1 MGRALLWL
9 RDALVTAGLLVRQAV
24 FSLRHNWGIG
34 VLSVVLAVSLWVYVT
49 DRENPEQ
56 TGRVPGTV
64 PIEAVNVPPDRAVVS
79 LTPNSISV
87 RVRAPESIFD
97 RLTSEDFRATVD
109 LSDVTTHE
117 GAVQVVVDPA
127 EPRAEVVEV
136 SPSEVTVRLED
147 VTSRTVPVRT
157 NLVGTPPRGFEVREF
172 TVQPEAAVVTGPERL
187 IERVDAVEADVNLT
201 GVRTNFQET
210 LLLHARD
217 ERGGNIEGVDVEPES
232 AVVQVELT
240 QVEFSTAFIV
250 RPNVTGTPAAG
261 YNASAIEV
269 DPALVVV
276 TGPTEV
282 FSSIDPVE
290 GIMTEA
296 VSIDGA
302 SADVVRT
309 VALRLP
315 EGARVDQPA
324 VTVRVVI
331 EPARGSF
338 AFTVAVEP
346 TNVPSGLTAALSQS
360 TVQVVLAGTV
370 PELSAID
377 PTDIVATVNL
387 DGLDAGEHTVQVR
400 VQAPAGVGVDSLT
413 PARVRVTLRP
423 S

>member
-1 MGRALLWL
+1 MERAFLWL
-9 RDALVTAGLLVRQAV
+9 RDASVTAGLLARQAV
-24 FSLRHNWGIG
+24 FSLRYNWGIG
-34 VLSVVLAVSLWVYVT
+34 LLSAVLAVSLWVYVT

-79 LTPNSISV
+79 LTPSSV
-87 RVRAPESIFD
+87 SVIVRAPEGIFD

-117 GAVQVVVDPA
+117 STVQVVIDPA

-147 VTSRTVPVRT
+147 LTSRTVPVRT
-157 NLVGTPPRGFEVREF
+157 NLVGTPPRGFEVRES

-187 IERVDAVEADVNLT
+187 VGRVDAVEADVNLT

-217 ERGGNIEGVDVEPES
+217 ERGGNIEGVGVEPES
-232 AVVQVELT
+232 VVVQVEILQT
-240 QVEFSTAFIV
+240 EFSAAFVV
-250 RPNVTGTPAAG
+250 RPNVTGTPADG
-261 YNASAIEV
+261 YNVSAIEV
-269 DPALVVV
+269 NPALVVV
-276 TGPTEV
+276 TGPAEV
-282 FSSIDPVE
+282 FSSIDPVD

-296 VSIDGA
+296 VSIDDA

-315 EGARVDQPA
+315 EGARVDQA
-324 VTVRVVI
+324 GVTVRVVI

-338 AFTVAVEP
+338 VFTVAVQP

-360 TVQVVLAGTV
+360 TVHVVLAGTV
-370 PELSAID
+370 PDLSAID
-377 PTDIVATVNL
+377 VSDIVATVDL

-400 VQAPAGVGVDSLT
+400 VQAPAGVEISSVTPPGVQ
-413 PARVRVTLRP
+413 VTLRP